1 MTKKATSVRLSHE
14 LVGRVR
20 KMIADTREVAS
31 VTEAIEIAL
40 EDWLENGEAEL
51 EARGLPNPN
60 GPVSE
65 MPAALH
71 IGALGPG
78 GARARGLAGWRDRYP
93 TQTAMILF
101 QPGADWRSIDLAAT
115 ELHDML
121 ATLPE

>member
-14 LVGRVR
+14 LLRRVR
-20 KMIADTREVAS
+20 KMIAATREAAS

-40 EDWLENGEAEL
+40 EDWLKDRGAEL

-65 MPAALH
+65 MPALH

-78 GARARGLAGWRDRYP
+78 AQARGLAGW
-93 TQTAMILF
+93 
-101 QPGADWRSIDLAAT
+101 LA
-115 ELHDML
+115 
-121 ATLPE
+121 

>member
-1 MTKKATSVRLSHE
+1 MKKATSVRLSHE
-14 LVGRVR
+14 LLRRVR
-20 KMIADTREVAS
+20 KMMATTREAAS

-40 EDWLENGEAEL
+40 EDWLMDRGAEL

-60 GPVSE
+60 EPVSE
-65 MPAALH
+65 MPAPLY

-78 GARARGLAGWRDRYP
+78 AQARGLAGWRDRYP

-101 QPGADWRSIDLAAT
+101 QPGADWRSIDPAAT

-121 ATLPE
+121 AALPA